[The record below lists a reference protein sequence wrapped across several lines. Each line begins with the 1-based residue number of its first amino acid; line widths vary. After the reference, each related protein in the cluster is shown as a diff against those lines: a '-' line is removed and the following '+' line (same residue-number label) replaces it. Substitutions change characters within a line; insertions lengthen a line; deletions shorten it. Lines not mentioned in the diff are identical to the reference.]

1 MAATTTI
8 RIQEQDFSVA
18 DNYEQ
23 LRRSAAYG
31 AVVTFTGLVREL
43 VDAQLSGMFLEHYPG
58 MTEKALQGISN
69 EARQRW
75 QLGPIQIIHR
85 IGHLQ
90 LNDQIVFV
98 GVAAKHRADAFAASM
113 FLMDFLKTR
122 APFWKKEVTKEA
134 SYWVEAKESDQHAV
148 QRWNDQK

>member
-1 MAATTTI
+1 MTATTTI
-8 RIQEQDFSVA
+8 RVQKQDFSVA
-18 DNYEQ
+18 EAYEQ
-23 LRRSAAYG
+23 LRTSAAHG

-43 VDAQLSGMFLEHYPG
+43 VDEQLSEMFLEHYPA

-85 IGHLQ
+85 IGRLQ

-98 GVAAKHRADAFAASM
+98 GVAAAHRADAFAASM
-113 FLMDFLKTR
+113 FLMDFLKTK
-122 APFWKKEVTKEA
+122 APFWKKEVTTAA
-134 SYWVEAKESDQHAV
+134 SYWVDAKESDQQAT
-148 QRWNDQK
+148 QRWDEQK